1 MTPNEK
7 IADIESQIKL
17 CERGELRGILC
28 PYCGLQ
34 NEETNEK
41 LCCAD
46 MGITVR
52 AILRRQ
58 ATNEVVDSAK
68 RVADAVA
75 DMAARNN

>member
-1 MTPNEK
+1 MTPEEK
-7 IADIESQIKL
+7 ISNIEDQIKL
-17 CERGELRGILC
+17 CEKGELRGILC

-34 NEETNEK
+34 NTETDHK
-41 LCCAD
+41 LCCAE
-46 MGITVR
+46 MGLVVW
-52 AILRRQ
+52 AIMRRQ